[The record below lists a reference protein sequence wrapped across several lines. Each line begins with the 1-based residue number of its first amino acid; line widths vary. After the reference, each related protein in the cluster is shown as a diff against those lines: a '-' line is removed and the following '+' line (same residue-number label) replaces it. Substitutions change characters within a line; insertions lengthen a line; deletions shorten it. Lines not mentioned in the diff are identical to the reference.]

1 MFRPVRGGPDPFGGK
16 MTTPSPTPR
25 LAHFPAAFFAMVM
38 GLAGLTIG
46 WEKAQHMLG
55 LELAFVPW
63 LIGASTLV
71 FLVLAGLYGAKLVL
85 HRDAVLAELRHP
97 VRLSFMP
104 TLSIS
109 LLLLAVAFLPSAPA
123 VSRGLWLLGAP
134 AQLAFTLFIVGAW
147 MHDQHF
153 QLHHLSPAWFIPAVG
168 NVLVPIAGVPLG
180 YVEVSWFFFSTG
192 VLLWSVLLTIVFY
205 RVLFHHPLDE
215 RLMPTL
221 FILIAPPA
229 VGFIA
234 YLRLTGGLDVFAQAL
249 FFAGLFLTLLLFSQA
264 GRFLRLGFFLS
275 WWAYSFPLAAVSIAS
290 MVMYEQTGAALFRYL
305 GMGLL
310 TMLSGIV
317 LLLAAATAVAVR
329 NRRICVPEPAAPVT
343 GGPLP

>member
-1 MFRPVRGGPDPFGGK
+1 
-16 MTTPSPTPR
+16 MTTISPTAR

-38 GLAGLTIG
+38 GLSGLAIG
-46 WEKAQHMLG
+46 WEKAQQMLA
-55 LELAFVPW
+55 LELPFVPW
-63 LIGASTLV
+63 LIGLSTLV
-71 FLVLAGLYGAKLVL
+71 FLVLAGLYAAKLAW

-97 VRLSFMP
+97 MRLSFLP

-109 LLLLAVAFLPSAPA
+109 LLLLSVAFLPLSPA
-123 VSRGLWLLGAP
+123 LSHGLWLVGTP

-147 MHDQHF
+147 MHDEHLQLQH
-153 QLHHLSPAWFIPAVG
+153 LNPAWFIPAVG

-180 YVEVSWFFFSTG
+180 HVEVSWFFFSTG

-234 YLRLTGGLDVFAQAL
+234 YLRLTGGLDIFAQAL
-249 FFAGLFLTLLLFSQA
+249 YFAGLFLTLLLLSQA

-275 WWAYSFPLAAVSIAS
+275 WWAYSFPLAAISIAT
-290 MVMYEQTGAALFRYL
+290 MAMHEQTGVQVFRYL

-310 TMLSGIV
+310 TMVSGIV
-317 LLLAAATAVAVR
+317 VLLAAATAAAVW
-329 NRRICVPEPAAPVT
+329 NRRICVPEPVT
-343 GGPLP
+343 AISINPNGGLPQ